1 MQILP
6 ANRLPERAYRF
17 DSCCPPRGVWRK
29 WDTRLC
35 QQKTAFDLN
44 SDTESFD
51 ARCVRS
57 ALLRGSNPRI
67 PPNMGMSPNWQGYT
81 QIALNSG
88 TLVLIPGAN
97 VSDTSRDRKLRAWS
111 SGSSPVVKDWRSKVR
126 FLPQFPRQ
134 PLNSGITWTDSL
146 KGRTPAGSR
155 DTGSNPVLPTVF
167 PGATGA
173 DTSHSECEIQV
184 QILTS
189 RLNREVAQWQSA
201 KTFPSRPLIS
211 GKIQFWRCAV
221 RFGRNPWWVQRPKTW
236 RCCRSIRQW
245 IHPLWGFP
253 WLGQRHTTSRQVR
266 RISVTS
272 FWSKI
277 TLLK

>member
-1 MQILP
+1 M
-6 ANRLPERAYRF
+6 
-17 DSCCPPRGVWRK
+17 
-29 WDTRLC
+29 
-35 QQKTAFDLN
+35 
-44 SDTESFD
+44 
-51 ARCVRS
+51 
-57 ALLRGSNPRI
+57 
-67 PPNMGMSPNWQGYT
+67 
-81 QIALNSG
+81 
-88 TLVLIPGAN
+88 PGAN

-111 SGSSPVVKDWRSKVR
+111 SGSSPVVNGWRSKVR

-134 PLNSGITWTDSL
+134 LLNSGIIWTDSL

-245 IHPLWGFP
+245 IHPAKGSPGWGSAT
-253 WLGQRHTTSRQVR
+253 QRPVRCDGSR
-266 RISVTS
+266 
-272 FWSKI
+272 
-277 TLLK
+277 LLRSGRKLLC